1 MRGYRSDGTETL
13 LILEKA
19 KYSSNAPCNLISSR
33 KLKRQLGIVRDS
45 KRDSLVTIKEDYE
58 VMAIEWTNDVAVIQ
72 TITPEKSKTIDKQM
86 IYSAIQYQQMPE
98 IPSNITT
105 KGHFENTKQIA
116 TPGATPEPQIPEI
129 ESEEEE
135 EDITIE
141 GEMPLPLSTATQKQ
155 RNKQREQIPR
165 AAKTQTDYKK
175 LHTGKLNAY
184 MMQKNILDFENLCLT
199 AQKA

>member
-1 MRGYRSDGTETL
+1 MAEYVAEFEDLSFGEMSQ
-13 LILEKA
+13 A
-19 KYSSNAPCNLISSR
+19 SSSIS
-33 KLKRQLGIVRDS
+33 
-45 KRDSLVTIKEDYE
+45 
-58 VMAIEWTNDVAVIQ
+58 A
-72 TITPEKSKTIDKQM
+72 TIDTSEPLTNSTLELQ
-86 IYSAIQYQQMPE
+86 AMPE

-105 KGHFENTKQIA
+105 KGHFGNTKQIA

-199 AQKA
+199 AQKAQQIIDYQPQTPKTYKQALRRSDYFIE